1 MREHTPSRVT
11 ELAKKQ
17 SENEVIKENKERSKR
32 WGGREGRTYHAG
44 VVVALV
50 VGVILHLLL
59 LLVDI
64 RVSGAVLPLTAL
76 VVVTLLPRHLELLWC
91 V

>member
-1 MREHTPSRVT
+1 
-11 ELAKKQ
+11 
-17 SENEVIKENKERSKR
+17 
-32 WGGREGRTYHAG
+32 